1 MMQRL
6 LSATAFSLV
15 LVSGLA
21 VPQVSA
27 KPIAESLISRI
38 HPQASRPSS
47 AQPSEKQTQPTSDS
61 EAAQQPRNTPTS
73 KVQDNLTSE
82 RKENTG
88 VPAYCAF
95 PPNVVEGSFQYREEL
110 YNCKYGL

>member
-1 MMQRL
+1 MQRL

-15 LVSGLA
+15 LVSGIA

-27 KPIAESLISRI
+27 KPVAESLISRI

-47 AQPSEKQTQPTSDS
+47 AQPSEKQTQPTSES
-61 EAAQQPRNTPTS
+61 EAVQQSQNNAAPTS
-73 KVQDNLTSE
+73 RDQSTSE
-82 RKENTG
+82 RKENTV
-88 VPAYCAF
+88 VPGYCVL